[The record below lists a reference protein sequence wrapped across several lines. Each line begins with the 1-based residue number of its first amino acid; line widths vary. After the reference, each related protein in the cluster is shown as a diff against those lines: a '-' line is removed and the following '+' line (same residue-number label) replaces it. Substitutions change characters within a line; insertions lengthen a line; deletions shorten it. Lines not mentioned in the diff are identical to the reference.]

1 MVCDAPPGVAQ
12 VRKDMVF
19 TLPKAGRTGLDIVQR
34 RGVRA
39 LWRGNGATMLRVVP
53 YSARRA
59 S

>member
-1 MVCDAPPGVAQ
+1 
-12 VRKDMVF
+12 MVF

-53 YSARRA
+53 YSARPA